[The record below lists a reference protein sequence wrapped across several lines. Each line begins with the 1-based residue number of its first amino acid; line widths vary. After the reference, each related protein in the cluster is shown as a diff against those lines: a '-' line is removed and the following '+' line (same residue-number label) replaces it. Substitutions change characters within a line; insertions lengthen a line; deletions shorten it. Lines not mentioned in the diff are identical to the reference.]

1 MKHRYFD
8 RIFSFIIKLLAL
20 LSSLTILF
28 VLFFILKES
37 LPVFKDVSL
46 FKFIL
51 GNTWRPLSN
60 PPSISILPII
70 LGTIYI
76 SLLSIV
82 IALPIGVGC
91 SLFLV
96 FNVPKGLKSLLK
108 AIIDIL
114 TGIPSVVYGFI
125 GLLTI
130 VKFFERHFFMSSGE
144 SVLAGGILLSIM
156 ILPFIISTCEE
167 SMQKI
172 KDRYESQARA
182 LGVSKWYMI
191 SKLILPCAKRSILA
205 SVILALGRAM
215 GETMA
220 VMMVI
225 GNSPIMPRLLGKA
238 QTIPSLI
245 ALEVGTAQVNSLHYH
260 GLFASGLILM
270 VLLLIINAILYF
282 VKKNITY

>member
-8 RIFSFIIKLLAL
+8 KFFSCIIKFLAL

-28 VLFFILKES
+28 VMFFIFKES
-37 LPVFKDVSL
+37 LPLFKNVSL
-46 FKFIL
+46 LKFVF

-82 IALPIGVGC
+82 IALPLGVGC

-96 FNVPKGLKSLLK
+96 FKVSGKLKSLLK

-114 TGIPSVVYGFI
+114 TGIPSVIYGFI

-130 VKFFERHFFMSSGE
+130 VKYFEIHFSMSSGE

-167 SMQKI
+167 SIQKI
-172 KDRYESQARA
+172 KDRYELQSRA

-191 SKLILPCAKRSILA
+191 SNLILPCAKGGIAASI
-205 SVILALGRAM
+205 ILALGRAM

-225 GNSPIMPRLLGKA
+225 GNSPIMPKLLGKA

-270 VLLLIINAILYF
+270 VLLLIINIIFYLIKEIA
-282 VKKNITY
+282 